1 MTLSRLCTL
10 TALRLSC
17 RYFCPPVGRPAA
29 NDNAPACDPAL
40 HRAALLQEELQ

>member
-10 TALRLSC
+10 TALRLSR

-29 NDNAPACDPAL
+29 NDNAPLCDPEMHRRAL
-40 HRAALLQEELQ
+40 MQEIIG